1 MLWNFPE
8 LSVNQLLVSTSVTPA
23 VGGFGRIEPF
33 FTEYLIFLLAV
44 DSSCGQICHLF
55 QQEHRLISVCISL

>member
-33 FTEYLIFLLAV
+33 FYRILDFSTG
-44 DSSCGQICHLF
+44 CGFILWSNLPF
-55 QQEHRLISVCISL
+55 ISTRA